1 MKQDGSK
8 FKIYVNLF
16 DHLKRIALLCVFI
29 LMGLSIHA
37 SGQMPGK
44 RHERIHALKAAYI
57 TDRLQ
62 LSGKQ
67 AEQFWP
73 IYNQY
78 EADVKALRKTFLSNQ
93 QGSGNVL
100 NNRNAY
106 KMIDENLDYQEA
118 LIKLKRQYNLEF
130 IKVLSAQQLNDLY
143 LSEHE
148 FRQML
153 IQRIHDR
160 K

>member
-1 MKQDGSK
+1 MKQDGNKHEVYGSI
-8 FKIYVNLF
+8 FKHIN
-16 DHLKRIALLCVFI
+16 RIGMLCVV
-29 LMGLSIHA
+29 LMMAISIHA
-37 SGQMPGK
+37 SGQMSGK

-73 IYNQY
+73 VYNQY
-78 EADVKALRKTFLSNQ
+78 EADVRSLRKSFLSNQ
-93 QGSGNVL
+93 QISGNRQ
-100 NNRNAY
+100 NDRNAY
-106 KMIDENLDYQEA
+106 RMVDENLDYQEA
-118 LIKLKRQYNLEF
+118 LIKLKRQFNTEF
-130 IKVLSAQQLNDLY
+130 IKVLSAQQMNDLY
-143 LSEHE
+143 LAEHD